1 MKRLTSLTIF
11 STVFLSILL
20 LMPLHIF
27 SKVKGEEGKSNKKI
41 TITGKLTR
49 VVAIGG
55 ETTGWAVDLDKPLQI
70 RGETLTRIEIHP
82 VVREMDGLQNRRM
95 EVTGTLEKRSGIERG
110 EYWVIKVERIREIKI

>member
-1 MKRLTSLTIF
+1 MSKKTGSTS
-11 STVFLSILL
+11 
-20 LMPLHIF
+20 HIF